1 MIYPP
6 YQPKS
11 LNNISRT
18 KTLQQNTIQNSVTP
32 DPGDPRKL
40 NKKPKLQQGS
50 SLRSVLASAS
60 SGGHRKLNP
69 HKLKYASSLRSALAS
84 ASSAASA
91 PVSPT
96 TTPPSTPG
104 HTAHAVTANL
114 LRAATPP
121 PAFAQPRPD
130 TALTQDAATSPTRR
144 GRTSSRDVSHTRSGS
159 CPGSPT
165 PRTTARMLP
174 RSDSEDESEDES
186 DE

>member
-50 SLRSVLASAS
+50 SLRSV
-60 SGGHRKLNP
+60 
-69 HKLKYASSLRSALAS
+69 LAS